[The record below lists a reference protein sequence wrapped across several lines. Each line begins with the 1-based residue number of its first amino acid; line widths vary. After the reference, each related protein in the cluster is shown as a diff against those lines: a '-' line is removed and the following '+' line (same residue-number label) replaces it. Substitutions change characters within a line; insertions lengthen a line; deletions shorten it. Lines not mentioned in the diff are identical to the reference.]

1 MQIDV
6 PAGASLQELLG
17 QIPEPQAPDPGEEFL
32 SSEEW
37 AAVWEVSHTKA
48 GMSIRR
54 LWRAG
59 ILEVSAR
66 EGVRA
71 DGMRYQQPVYR
82 IVPESERKKEA
93 KGDR

>member
-37 AAVWEVSHTKA
+37 AAVWGVTQNRASV
-48 GMSIRR
+48 SIRR

-59 ILEVSAR
+59 VMAVSAR
-66 EGVRA
+66 ERLRS

-82 IVPESERKKEA
+82 IVPESERKQGV